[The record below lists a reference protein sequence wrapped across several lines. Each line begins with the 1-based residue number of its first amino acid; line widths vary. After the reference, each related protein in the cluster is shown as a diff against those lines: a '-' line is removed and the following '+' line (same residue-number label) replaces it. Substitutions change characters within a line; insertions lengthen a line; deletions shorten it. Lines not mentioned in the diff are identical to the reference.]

1 MLKFRKL
8 AAGDVQVRSTVK
20 PNGVLVLLYKNAR
33 VDMAILDEA
42 VGPFNWQRQH
52 EGKFCRVSIKN
63 PETGE
68 WVTKE
73 DIGFCDSPDPE
84 MQEKGEA
91 SDAFKRACSSWGI
104 GRELYSAPMIWF
116 SASELKGFNR
126 DPLKDSDRFTV
137 EDITYDGDKIA
148 SVKVSVSYR
157 DYGNYLTKTFG
168 KTAGTSSAAPA
179 VSVSSAKNDIMPA
192 PVEMPASAASAETK
206 PPEKKKFDL
215 PFSDDTTLLIEELKG
230 KRLGDVKNTKAFIRF
245 LKWTTTRNVEYS
257 SPEENEQFQ
266 KFKELAEKIFAKAA

>member
-8 AAGDVQVRSTVK
+8 AAGDVQVRSAVK
-20 PNGVLVLLYKNAR
+20 PNGVLILMYKNAR
-33 VDMAILDEA
+33 VDMAILDET

-52 EGKFCRVSIKN
+52 EGKFCKVSIKN
-63 PETGE
+63 PDTGE

-73 DIGFCDSPDPE
+73 DAGFCDSPDPE
-84 MQEKGEA
+84 MQKKGEA

-116 SASELKGFNR
+116 SASELKGFHQ
-126 DPLKDSDRFTV
+126 DPLKDDDHFTV
-137 EDITYDGDKIA
+137 EDITYDGDRIA
-148 SVKVSVSYR
+148 SVKVSASCR
-157 DYGNYLTKTFG
+157 GYGKYLTKTFG
-168 KTAGTSSAAPA
+168 KAAGTPSAAHAAP
-179 VSVSSAKNDIMPA
+179 VSSDKDDIMPA
-192 PVEMPASAASAETK
+192 SAEASVSTASTETK

-257 SPEENEQFQ
+257 SPEENEQFR
-266 KFKELAEKIFAKAA
+266 KFKELAEKIFKAA